1 MAVSTDKISSIRNT
15 ISEKPDP
22 LQDLQQNVTTAVKDP
37 FGAVIT
43 KVVTKIG
50 QLSVILE
57 GKINDLTKKII
68 ESADATGKVSLQGD
82 TIVIIV
88 SRENVQ
94 QAEQIKKDIDTKI
107 KSVQALLNTL
117 QVTLSTLQT
126 VQTGI
131 DVLRVAL
138 SIQEVALSSNPVSG
152 PVFQVLKQGIKLIF
166 LKDIIKEYSVIL
178 KRQLKKSNKDV
189 ARLSNRFRNLQISI
203 KIQEEKE
210 KGSIISNDEAERLLA
225 QQLLDTGSD
234 QEELSSTTEN
244 YLSPKNVEYLLK
256 VEKYQEKQ
264 LIGVAYEKESGM
276 IKQQTSPSF
285 FATPEELLS
294 ELKSIL
300 NINS

>member
-37 FGAVIT
+37 FGSVIT

-94 QAEQIKKDIDTKI
+94 QAEQIKKDIDVKI

-189 ARLSNRFRNLQISI
+189 ARLSSRFRNLQISI

-285 FATPEELLS
+285 FSTPEELLS